1 VTRNP
6 FRRSRNAFTLIELLV
21 VIAII
26 AILIG
31 LLLPAVQKVREAAAR
46 TTCQNNLHQIGLAS
60 MNYESGMGY
69 LPPGVS
75 NTADPPYTTS
85 FGSGYGNS
93 MAGTLAFILPQ
104 MEQDNVY
111 KTFAPNTWTEPPTAG
126 YYNGSGRTAKIKN
139 YLCPSD
145 NADNIVSGNGSW
157 AFFVYYPGGMTGYY
171 FPGYFGY
178 GHTNYAS
185 NAGYLGNVPGYPYQ
199 GPYAANTKTKLTDI
213 ADGTSN
219 TFGFGESLAGNATGT
234 RDFVANWY
242 SFNLP
247 TAWGLSSN
255 PQWYQYSSKHTGGM
269 VQFSM
274 CDGSVRG
281 VRTGANSADYQYA
294 AGMNDGY
301 VLNPNNL

>member
-1 VTRNP
+1 VTRNVP
-6 FRRSRNAFTLIELLV
+6 GRARRAFTLIELLV

-46 TTCQNNLHQIGLAS
+46 TTCQSNLHNIALAA
-60 MNYESGMGY
+60 MNYESGLGY
-69 LPPGVS
+69 LPPGYNNNS
-75 NTADPPYTTS
+75 GTS
-85 FGSGYGNS
+85 GGISGS
-93 MAGTLAFILPQ
+93 MAGTLAYILPQ

-111 KTFAPNTWTEPPTAG
+111 RTFAAPGTWIMPSTAG
-126 YYNGSGRTAKIKN
+126 YYNGSGSSARIKS
-139 YLCPSD
+139 YVCPAD
-145 NADNIVSGNGSW
+145 NADTVTPTNGSF

-171 FPGYFGY
+171 FGGYTGY
-178 GHTNYAS
+178 GKSNYAS
-185 NAGYLGNVPGYPYQ
+185 NAGYLGNVPGYPYP

-213 ADGTSN
+213 TDGTSN
-219 TFGFGESLAGNATGT
+219 TFGFGEALGGVSTGT

-247 TAWGLSSN
+247 TAWGLGSPS
-255 PQWYQYSSKHTGGM
+255 QWYQYGSKHTAGL
-269 VQFSM
+269 VQFAM

-281 VRTGANSADYQYA
+281 VRQSANPNTYQYT

-301 VLNPNNL
+301 VLNANDL